1 MDIMNNSLAANSAL
15 NRAFSPLLTLLCCA
29 GLVLPSLAR
38 AQAFGGLETES
49 SPLWTLLIATFV
61 LIVTAA
67 SAALPYSAIRQWRGA
82 WRMAAI
88 APLVVLLLWLAV
100 ITISKILTTGSRA
113 LWPLEMFAWAMLN
126 MIYMVSIMTI
136 KRMFAKADEDS
147 ASPGL

>member
-1 MDIMNNSLAANSAL
+1 
-15 NRAFSPLLTLLCCA
+15 
-29 GLVLPSLAR
+29 
-38 AQAFGGLETES
+38 
-49 SPLWTLLIATFV
+49 
-61 LIVTAA
+61 
-67 SAALPYSAIRQWRGA
+67 
-82 WRMAAI
+82 MAAI

-100 ITISKILTTGSRA
+100 ITISKILTTGSRT

>member
-1 MDIMNNSLAANSAL
+1 MNNSLAANTPWK
-15 NRAFSPLLTLLCCA
+15 RAFSMPMALLCSA
-29 GLVLPSLAR
+29 GLGMPTLAR
-38 AQAFGGLETES
+38 AQALGGLESES
-49 SPLWTLLIATFV
+49 GWLWTLLIATFV

-82 WRMAAI
+82 WRIAAI

-136 KRMFAKADEDS
+136 KRMFAKADEDNS
-147 ASPGL
+147 SPD